1 MRGVRAEGTA
11 HGECGARSGRAV
23 RARVDRGPAGGAVR
37 RGGGAATLRRPRAPA
52 HERQLAKRSNPG
64 TGGAPRGRAPRQMR
78 EATPPAESDS
88 LIEELWKLVRLYR
101 GESVFPE
108 GGAPDETEVVVV
120 LGTQVLSGGRPS
132 GTLRARVQ
140 HAARLYAKGEVRLV
154 VPTGG
159 VGRHPPSEAEVAARI
174 LRGAG
179 VPEEAILPEREARN
193 TRESAR
199 LVAAMAKERGIR
211 SVVVV

>member
-120 LGTQVLSGGRPS
+120 LGTQAGGTYRRRREAPAER
-132 GTLRARVQ
+132 GRGGGEDTAGGGGPRGGHFARTGGAKHARVG
-140 HAARLYAKGEVRLV
+140 AV
-154 VPTGG
+154 GG
-159 VGRHPPSEAEVAARI
+159 G
-174 LRGAG
+174 
-179 VPEEAILPEREARN
+179 
-193 TRESAR
+193 
-199 LVAAMAKERGIR
+199 
-211 SVVVV
+211 